1 VGFFQFIRP
10 RNSRELHDLM
20 SYDALGQSLM
30 DPDRCS
36 HEAMR
41 SNITMALEAMG
52 CVRMHEGAGRK
63 SRWLSGTAFDC

>member
-1 VGFFQFIRP
+1 
-10 RNSRELHDLM
+10 
-20 SYDALGQSLM
+20 M